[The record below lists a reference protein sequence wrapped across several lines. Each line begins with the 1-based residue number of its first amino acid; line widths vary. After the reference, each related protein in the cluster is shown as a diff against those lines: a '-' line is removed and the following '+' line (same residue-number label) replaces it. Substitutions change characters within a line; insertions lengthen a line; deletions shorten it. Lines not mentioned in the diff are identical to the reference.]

1 MGLARASPAAVHD
14 RLLHATLTRWPPGTR
29 NWVGWPLPAARW
41 SSEGNEWCVRRQVS
55 GAARLASGTADGRGP
70 DPRTGPH
77 GLTFG
82 VELLQP
88 DSHGDILLARGNPAE
103 PPVIDPGYLTAE
115 SDLRGL
121 VAGLRI
127 AERLCDTAALRPY
140 AGARMAPWLGKVD
153 DAKLAT
159 FIREHAQ
166 TAYHPVGS
174 CRMGSDEAAVVDC
187 ELRFAAWTGC
197 G

>member
-1 MGLARASPAAVHD
+1 
-14 RLLHATLTRWPPGTR
+14 
-29 NWVGWPLPAARW
+29 
-41 SSEGNEWCVRRQVS
+41 
-55 GAARLASGTADGRGP
+55 
-70 DPRTGPH
+70 
-77 GLTFG
+77 

-88 DSHGDILLARGNPAE
+88 DSHGDILLASGNPAE
-103 PPVIDPGYLTAE
+103 PPVIEPGYLTAE

-140 AGARMAPWLGKVD
+140 AGARMAPWPGKVD

-166 TAYHPVGS
+166 AAYHPVGS
-174 CRMGSDEAAVVDC
+174 AAWEATKPRWSTVSCGS
-187 ELRFAAWTGC
+187 AAWTGC